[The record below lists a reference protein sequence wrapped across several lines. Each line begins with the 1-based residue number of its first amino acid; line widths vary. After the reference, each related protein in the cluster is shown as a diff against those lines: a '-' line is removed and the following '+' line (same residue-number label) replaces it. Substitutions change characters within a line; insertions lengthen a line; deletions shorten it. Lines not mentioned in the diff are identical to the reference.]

1 MFEIGI
7 YCYIEMETLRALITI
22 LLKNKRTLFQEQMGN
37 NSNSVRNYNRRKKRE
52 GIYLYT

>member
-37 NSNSVRNYNRRKKRE
+37 NSNSVRNYNRRKKRK